1 MEKIVTTFIC
11 TRRLLKRGK
20 ELFFLYAVK
29 GHKIISLNYRNYTCT
44 NVLKSQV
51 TELFLPA
58 CVQCNKFCPV
68 SHCKLVK
75 DLLYNNCFVYAK
87 CSPLLEADLAKI
99 IMLYLKQ

>member
-29 GHKIISLNYRNYTCT
+29 GHKIIGLNYRNYTCT

-51 TELFLPA
+51 TELF
-58 CVQCNKFCPV
+58 Q
-68 SHCKLVK
+68 
-75 DLLYNNCFVYAK
+75 
-87 CSPLLEADLAKI
+87 LAFNVI
-99 IMLYLKQ
+99 NSVLFLTAN